1 MNLII
6 KCPICGHEMKLE
18 IKDLPEESM
27 FFEILPAVRYAEAS
41 CPECNTCYKGKLHE
55 EGSKEYEDQE
65 FMAKEVLE
73 RIAEFEKVSKKI
85 NLRKLGA
92 LILQRYMAEKT
103 DKSEITEK
111 NLMDIFGFEKF

>member
-1 MNLII
+1 
-6 KCPICGHEMKLE
+6 MKLE
-18 IKDLPEESM
+18 IKELPEESM

-103 DKSEITEK
+103 DESEITEK
-111 NLMDIFGFEKF
+111 GLMDIFGFEKF

>member
-1 MNLII
+1 
-6 KCPICGHEMKLE
+6 MKLE